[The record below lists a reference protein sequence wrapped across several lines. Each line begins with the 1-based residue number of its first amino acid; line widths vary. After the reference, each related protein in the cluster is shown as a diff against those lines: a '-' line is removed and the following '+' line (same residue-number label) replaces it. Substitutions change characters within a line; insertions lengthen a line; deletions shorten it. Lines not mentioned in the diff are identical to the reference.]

1 MSGLR
6 FRVVFVVLAFV
17 STLLYAAPSSGAQQG
32 ATCGGLPA
40 TLTGPDGDDVLNGTA
55 GNDVIVGLGGNDI
68 IHGFGGRDI
77 LCGGPG
83 RDRLFGGRQS
93 DQLYGGDNGDL
104 LKGESGIDML
114 FGEQGND
121 RLVGGAGDDWLSGG
135 RGRVDRLYGRTGFD
149 TCDDSQAGTTSTTCE
164 ILDVPGRMFV
174 DEFNGSL
181 QPGWGW
187 LFEDGEWSLGDT
199 PGTLEI
205 LAQDWPFNV
214 PVRAAPDGPY
224 RVSTLLHF
232 RPTSNF
238 QIAGLVV
245 MGEQFDDRL
254 VFGRAFCEPCGGHGA
269 YIDSIE
275 NGQFVDNRVSLFDS
289 AVADVY
295 LSLVIDGRRY
305 TGYYSEDG
313 VNWTAVGSFTRRLPG
328 GQVGLIAAQSKTATL
343 TAQFESFTI
352 NDF

>member
-1 MSGLR
+1 MSGIQ
-6 FRVVFVVLAFV
+6 FRVVLVVLAFV
-17 STLLYAAPSSGAQQG
+17 STLLFGVQSSGAQPRP
-32 ATCGGLPA
+32 TCGGLPA
-40 TLTGPDGDDVLNGTA
+40 TLTGTDGDDVLNGTA

-77 LCGGPG
+77 ICGGPG

-104 LKGESGIDML
+104 LKGESGSDML

-149 TCDDSQAGTTSTTCE
+149 TCDDRQVPTVSTTCE
-164 ILDVPGRMFV
+164 ILDVPGRIFV

-181 QPGWGW
+181 QPGWAW
-187 LFEDGEWSLGDT
+187 FFEDGEWSLSDT

-205 LAQDWPFNV
+205 VAQDSIFNV
-214 PVRAAPDGPY
+214 PFRNAPDGAY
-224 RVSTLLHF
+224 SISTLLHF

-245 MGEQFDDRL
+245 MGEHL
-254 VFGRAFCEPCGGHGA
+254 T
-269 YIDSIE
+269 I
-275 NGQFVDNRVSLFDS
+275 VSCS
-289 AVADVY
+289 AVRSVRHVAAMARTSTASTTGS
-295 LSLVIDGRRY
+295 LST
-305 TGYYSEDG
+305 TG
-313 VNWTAVGSFTRRLPG
+313 VPF
-328 GQVGLIAAQSKTATL
+328 
-343 TAQFESFTI
+343 
-352 NDF
+352 